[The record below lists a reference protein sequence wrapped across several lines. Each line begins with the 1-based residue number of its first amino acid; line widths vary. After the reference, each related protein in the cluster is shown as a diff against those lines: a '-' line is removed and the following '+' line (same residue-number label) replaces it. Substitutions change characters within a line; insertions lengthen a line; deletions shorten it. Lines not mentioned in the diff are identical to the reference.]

1 MAGELL
7 GELGEKADEV
17 QELIAVVA
25 MPADDYTRIPV
36 RPDVLGVALDRP
48 SSPGNIGTVVRSAD
62 TSGHPG
68 SS

>member
-17 QELIAVVA
+17 PELIAVVA
-25 MPADDYTRIPV
+25 MPPDETRASPC
-36 RPDVLGVALDRP
+36 RPDFLGVALDRP
-48 SSPGNIGTVVRSAD
+48 SSPGHPTVVRSAD
-62 TSGHPG
+62 TLGRPG